1 MPSDYIV
8 LATHLLRE
16 NNKIRREVQGSIQ
29 RNACQMFSYEMA
41 YVRRV
46 VFNLAVR
53 AICVPGYSRANTVV
67 KVEP

>member
-29 RNACQMFSYEMA
+29 SNVCQMLSVEMA
-41 YVRRV
+41 
-46 VFNLAVR
+46 
-53 AICVPGYSRANTVV
+53 
-67 KVEP
+67 